1 MLRGRY
7 RWVICALLFVATTIN
22 YIDRQVIGLLKPD
35 LQVQFS
41 WTERDYAAIV
51 FTFQLAYAI
60 GLLLAGRVMD
70 KLGTKKGFT
79 IAIILWS
86 VAAVGH
92 AFADSVPWLH
102 FPTLNLD
109 EKTGVSVVTLGGA
122 AAGFALARFLLGL
135 GEAGNFPASIKTVA
149 EWFPRKERAFATGIF
164 NSGTNIG
171 ALITPLI
178 VPFFVDWWGWEG
190 AFVATG
196 LLGFFWL
203 IWWLV
208 SYGPP
213 QGHPKVTA
221 EELALIESDP
231 PETTT
236 PVPWAS
242 IVRYR
247 QTWAFALGKFLT
259 DPVWWLYLFWIPDFL
274 NRLYGLN
281 IKQMGMPIVTIY
293 LITDVGSIGGGW
305 LSSFLIKRGWSIN
318 AARKTA
324 MLDLRHRRDADRVR
338 ATGQQPLG
346 GRAAGVA
353 RGGCASGLVGE
364 PVHAGLRHVP
374 AARRRLG
381 RRLRRH
387 GRRHRRHVPDA
398 GRRRDSPAHR
408 QLRRRLHHRRLDV
421 PHRPGGH
428 PSPGAAPRA
437 GAHRLRSQFV
447 CHACRSS
454 RTSPLPASSPSSG

>member
-1 MLRGRY
+1 VLRGRY

-35 LQVQFS
+35 LQVQFN

-196 LLGFFWL
+196 VLGFFWL
-203 IWWLV
+203 IWWLI

-213 QGHPKVTA
+213 QGHPKVTP

-318 AARKTA
+318 GARKTA
-324 MLDLRHRRDADRVR
+324 MLICAIAVTPIVFAPQVNNLWAAVLLVSLAAAAHQGWSANLFTLVSDMFPRRAV
-338 ATGQQPLG
+338 GSVVGFG
-346 GRAAGVA
+346 GMAGA
-353 RGGCASGLVGE
+353 IGGMCLTLVVGE
-364 PVHAGLRHVP
+364 ILQRTGSYVGVFIIAGSMYLIGLAVIHLLVP
-374 AARRRLG
+374 RL
-381 RRLRRH
+381 
-387 GRRHRRHVPDA
+387 A
-398 GRRRDSPAHR
+398 PAPI
-408 QLRRRLHHRRLDV
+408 D
-421 PHRPGGH
+421 
-428 PSPGAAPRA
+428 
-437 GAHRLRSQFV
+437 
-447 CHACRSS
+447 
-454 RTSPLPASSPSSG
+454 

>member
-1 MLRGRY
+1 VLQGRY
-7 RWVICALLFVATTIN
+7 RWMICALLFVATTIN
-22 YIDRQVIGLLKPD
+22 YIDRQVIGLLKPN

-79 IAIILWS
+79 IAIVLWS

-92 AFADSVPWLH
+92 AFADSIPGLH

-109 EKTGVSVVTLGGA
+109 EKTGVSFVSLGGA

-178 VPFFVDWWGWEG
+178 VPWFVEWWGWEG

-196 LLGFFWL
+196 VLGFFWL

-208 SYGPP
+208 SYSPP
-213 QGHPKVTA
+213 QDHPKVTA

-231 PETTT
+231 PESTT

-242 IVRYR
+242 IVKYR

-305 LSSFLIKRGWSIN
+305 LSSFFIKRGWSIN
-318 AARKTA
+318 AARKVT
-324 MLDLRHRRDADRVR
+324 MLVCAIAVTPIVFAPQVNNLWAAVLLVSLAAAAHQGWSANLFTLVSDMFPRRAVGSVVGFGGMSG
-338 ATGQQPLG
+338 AIGGMCLTLVVGEILQQTGSYVGVFLI
-346 GRAAGVA
+346 AG
-353 RGGCASGLVGE
+353 SMYLVGLA
-364 PVHAGLRHVP
+364 VIHLLVP
-374 AARRRLG
+374 RL
-381 RRLRRH
+381 
-387 GRRHRRHVPDA
+387 A
-398 GRRRDSPAHR
+398 PAPI
-408 QLRRRLHHRRLDV
+408 D
-421 PHRPGGH
+421 
-428 PSPGAAPRA
+428 
-437 GAHRLRSQFV
+437 
-447 CHACRSS
+447 
-454 RTSPLPASSPSSG
+454 

>member
-1 MLRGRY
+1 VLQGRY

-35 LQVQFS
+35 LQREFA

-70 KLGTKKGFT
+70 KIGTKKGFA
-79 IAIILWS
+79 IAIVLWS

-92 AFADSVPWLH
+92 AFADSVPWLN

-109 EKTGVSVVTLGGA
+109 EKTGVSFVSLGGA

-178 VPFFVDWWGWEG
+178 VPFFVEWWGWEG

-196 LLGFFWL
+196 VLGFFWL
-203 IWWLV
+203 IWWLA

-213 QGHPKVTA
+213 QGHPKVTPT
-221 EELALIESDP
+221 ELALIESDP

-324 MLDLRHRRDADRVR
+324 MLICAVAVTPIVFAPQVNNLWAAVLLVSLAAAAHQGWSANLFTLVSDMFPRRAV
-338 ATGQQPLG
+338 GSVVGFG
-346 GRAAGVA
+346 GMSGAI
-353 RGGCASGLVGE
+353 GGMCLTLVVGE
-364 PVHAGLRHVP
+364 ILQRTGSYVGVFIIAGSMYLIGLAIIHLLVPRLAPAPV
-374 AARRRLG
+374 
-381 RRLRRH
+381 
-387 GRRHRRHVPDA
+387 D
-398 GRRRDSPAHR
+398 
-408 QLRRRLHHRRLDV
+408 
-421 PHRPGGH
+421 
-428 PSPGAAPRA
+428 
-437 GAHRLRSQFV
+437 
-447 CHACRSS
+447 
-454 RTSPLPASSPSSG
+454 

>member
-1 MLRGRY
+1 VLRGRY

-35 LQVQFS
+35 LQVQFN

-86 VAAVGH
+86 VAAIGH

-178 VPFFVDWWGWEG
+178 VPFFVEWWGWEG

-318 AARKTA
+318 GARKTA
-324 MLDLRHRRDADRVR
+324 MLICAIAVTPIVFAPQVNNLWAAVLLVSLAAAAHQGWSANLFTLVSDMFPRRAVGSVVGFGGM
-338 ATGQQPLG
+338 TGAIG
-346 GRAAGVA
+346 GMCLTLV
-353 RGGCASGLVGE
+353 VGE
-364 PVHAGLRHVP
+364 ILQRTGSYVGVFIIAGSMYLIGLAVIHLLVP
-374 AARRRLG
+374 RLT
-381 RRLRRH
+381 
-387 GRRHRRHVPDA
+387 
-398 GRRRDSPAHR
+398 PAPI
-408 QLRRRLHHRRLDV
+408 D
-421 PHRPGGH
+421 
-428 PSPGAAPRA
+428 
-437 GAHRLRSQFV
+437 
-447 CHACRSS
+447 
-454 RTSPLPASSPSSG
+454 

>member
-1 MLRGRY
+1 
-7 RWVICALLFVATTIN
+7 VICALLFVATTIN

-35 LQVQFS
+35 LQREFS

-51 FTFQLAYAI
+51 FSFQLAYAI
-60 GLLLAGRVMD
+60 GLLLSGRIMD
-70 KLGTKKGFT
+70 KLGTRKGFT
-79 IAIILWS
+79 LAILLWS
-86 VAAVGH
+86 VAAVAH
-92 AFADSVPWLH
+92 AFANH
-102 FPTLNLD
+102 FPGLSIPSINLD
-109 EKTGVSVVTLGGA
+109 ENTGISLVSLGGA

-178 VPFFVDWWGWEG
+178 VPVFVDWWGWQG
-190 AFVATG
+190 AFIATG
-196 LLGFFWL
+196 MLGFFWL
-203 IWWLV
+203 IWWLA

-213 QGHPKVTA
+213 EGHPKVTP
-221 EELALIESDP
+221 EELAFIRSDP
-231 PETTT
+231 PESTT
-236 PVPWAS
+236 PVPWGS

-247 QTWAFALGKFLT
+247 QTWAFAIGKFLT

-324 MLDLRHRRDADRVR
+324 MLICAVAVTPIVFAPQVNNLWAAVLLVSLAAAAHQGWSANLFTLVSDMFPRRAV
-338 ATGQQPLG
+338 GSVVGFG
-346 GRAAGVA
+346 GMSGAI
-353 RGGCASGLVGE
+353 GGMCLTLVVGE
-364 PVHAGLRHVP
+364 ILQRTGSYVGVFLIAGSMYLIGLAVIHLLVP
-374 AARRRLG
+374 RL
-381 RRLRRH
+381 
-387 GRRHRRHVPDA
+387 A
-398 GRRRDSPAHR
+398 PAPI
-408 QLRRRLHHRRLDV
+408 D
-421 PHRPGGH
+421 
-428 PSPGAAPRA
+428 
-437 GAHRLRSQFV
+437 
-447 CHACRSS
+447 
-454 RTSPLPASSPSSG
+454 

>member
-35 LQVQFS
+35 LQVQFN

-178 VPFFVDWWGWEG
+178 VPFFVEWWGWEG

-213 QGHPKVTA
+213 QGHPKVTP

-318 AARKTA
+318 GARKTA
-324 MLDLRHRRDADRVR
+324 MLICAIAVTPIVFAPQVNNLWAAVLLVSLAAAAHQGWSANLFTLVSDMFPRRAV
-338 ATGQQPLG
+338 GSVVGFG
-346 GRAAGVA
+346 GMAGA
-353 RGGCASGLVGE
+353 IGGMCLTLVVGE
-364 PVHAGLRHVP
+364 ILQRTGSYVGVFLIAGSMYLIGLAVIHLLVP
-374 AARRRLG
+374 RL
-381 RRLRRH
+381 
-387 GRRHRRHVPDA
+387 A
-398 GRRRDSPAHR
+398 PAPI
-408 QLRRRLHHRRLDV
+408 D
-421 PHRPGGH
+421 
-428 PSPGAAPRA
+428 
-437 GAHRLRSQFV
+437 
-447 CHACRSS
+447 
-454 RTSPLPASSPSSG
+454 